1 MGMIDGESDELIEK
15 VHLTCA
21 RYESAAA
28 PLVLLQHYFSEWGH
42 GQATLAVTVS
52 HRSFIPVACRL

>member
-1 MGMIDGESDELIEK
+1 MGMIDGESDELTEK
-15 VHLTCA
+15 VVLACA

-28 PLVLLQHYFSEWGH
+28 PLVQHYFSEREH

-52 HRSFIPVACRL
+52 HRAVIPVACRLEL